1 MRLGA
6 LTLSVASIR
15 RRALATTLTV
25 TLLSLGVAT
34 IVVLLLFQAQLD
46 QRLARDA
53 HGIDLVVGAKGSGL
67 QLVLSAVFHVDV
79 PSGNIPMDEARS
91 LVQHPMV
98 AAAYPLALGDA
109 YAGFRIV
116 GTTPAYAAHYNG
128 RLVRGGWWD
137 AELEAVLG
145 SAAAART
152 GLDIGDHFEGAHGIR
167 GEGGHHGEHP
177 YRVVGVLAATGTV
190 LDRLVLTSVESV
202 WRVHAPD
209 EKRGGAGA
217 PQTAP
222 PPSDEITALLI
233 RYRSPVATVTF
244 PRMVNSRSA
253 LQAASPAF
261 ETAKLFALVGVGTDA
276 IGVFAVILILSAALS
291 LFVALYT
298 ALEEQRFD
306 LAVMRSLGAS
316 RGRVFWH
323 LLGQGLLL
331 GGAGTVLGI
340 LVGHLATEA
349 AAWWLRSSAPLPFT
363 GSAWEPEEALVLL
376 AGLAI
381 AVVAALVPAAR
392 AYRLDIAR
400 VLAER

>member
-1 MRLGA
+1 MLSA

-15 RRALATTLTV
+15 RRPLATLLTLV
-25 TLLSLGVAT
+25 LLSLGVGT

-46 QRLARDA
+46 RRLARDA
-53 HGIDLVVGAKGSGL
+53 KGIDLVVGAKGSGL

-79 PSGNIPMDEARS
+79 PSGNIPLAEAHS
-91 LVQHPMV
+91 LIQHPMV

-109 YAGFRIV
+109 FAGFRIV
-116 GTTPAYAAHYNG
+116 GTTPEYAAHYGG
-128 RLVRGGWWD
+128 RPVRGGWWD

-145 SAAAART
+145 STAAERT
-152 GLDIGDHFEGAHGIR
+152 GLDVGDHFEGAHGIR
-167 GEGGHHGEHP
+167 GEGARHGEHP
-177 YRVVGVLAATGTV
+177 YRVVGVLATTGTV

-202 WRVHAPD
+202 WRVHEPAQMPTSEAATRAD
-209 EKRGGAGA
+209 VTHD
-217 PQTAP
+217 Q
-222 PPSDEITALLI
+222 EITALLI

-244 PRMVNSRSA
+244 PRMVNRRSA
-253 LQAASPAF
+253 LQAASPAY
-261 ETAKLFALVGVGTDA
+261 ESAKLFALIGVGTDA
-276 IGVFAVILILSAALS
+276 IGVFAAILILSAALS

-316 RGRVFWH
+316 RARVFWH

-331 GGAGTVLGI
+331 GGTGTVLGI
-340 LVGHLATEA
+340 LVGHLATQA
-349 AAWWLRSSAPLPFT
+349 GAWWLRSSAPLPFT
-363 GSAWEPEEALVLL
+363 GSTWEPAEALVLL

-381 AVVAALVPAAR
+381 AVLAALVPAAR